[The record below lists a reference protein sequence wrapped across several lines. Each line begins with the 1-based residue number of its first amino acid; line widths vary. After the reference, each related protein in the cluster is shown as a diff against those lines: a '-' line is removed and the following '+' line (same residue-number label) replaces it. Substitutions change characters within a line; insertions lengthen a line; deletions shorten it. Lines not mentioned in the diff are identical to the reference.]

1 MTGEIQL
8 TDEQRRAVEHFTG
21 PLLVVAG
28 PGAGKTR
35 IIVERVAHLM
45 DERGAEPSSIVV
57 ITFTRKAADELKE
70 RIIRR
75 VGGRAE
81 EMQISTIHSFC
92 NRILRMYPDHHPLGS
107 NFHVLDEE
115 NQLMFIYE
123 HREQLGLGNVQRERF
138 PRIQAFFSECQENMV
153 DPETL
158 IEHHRRTGARKFEMT
173 VAEAYQRYLNLMDE
187 AGLLDFA
194 GMQWRVVRLLE
205 NDRKVLDDLR
215 SRYRFLM
222 VDEYQDTNPIQERF
236 LELLAG
242 DECNL
247 FAVGDEDQSIYGFRG
262 STPEN
267 FLGFEK
273 KYGAEVVMLEKNFR
287 SVPSIVDVT
296 QRFMDGYRKYPKDI
310 RPVRDSENRVFI
322 LDNPTHQDEPSNV
335 VGIIRAL
342 VDHGVIPHQGYVT
355 LLFRS
360 VKHDAVEIMNELR
373 REGIPFNV
381 YGEGGFFDREEI
393 LYIMHL
399 LHHTRRERRKI
410 IRKLKYEHLEGEFM
424 DLTPG
429 SVNLILDMD
438 EEELRGLR
446 EHREFREAGFT
457 DPDDIRKLV
466 ALNSLIDSDLGVLE
480 RYYEILELTEYP
492 HRLLERG
499 DDESREKL
507 YNLAR
512 FSSLIRDYER
522 VSSEP
527 SVEGLMEFIRMAM
540 SRGIK
545 KYDQILL
552 ENPFSVNMMTM
563 HRAKGLEFPVVIIC
577 SVFNGKLP
585 RKVQGRSELEL
596 PEELRRSTMRGDVME
611 EEEEEKEKEERRL
624 FYVGMT
630 RAQDMLIISATGN
643 HRGQLGYSEFIEDLI
658 ESSRITSDRL
668 GRIDPEDARIEIIKN
683 SCQVENIETREI
695 FRISFTELNTYLTC
709 PFNYMMLYEY
719 GFDVPPTRNQ
729 IYGMAV
735 HECLRRINRRL
746 MRGETVTDDYLQE
759 LASHALRD
767 IEMSPDGFRAFISKL
782 KRYLDEIRSR
792 ASEIVSAERP
802 FSILRDC
809 FMITGQTDLIIRNLE
824 GELELVDFKSMS
836 GSGIHARD
844 IELQLGVYRHALDM
858 DFDGFLAYTFEDSE
872 WHEIEP
878 TEDMEGLLEDVAERI
893 RREEFPPRENE
904 LCSLCIFH
912 SICTYLHGKLEGG
925 SGEEDDLR
933 RVFRALDPEDMDGY
947 VEAIE
952 GITGYLRDS
961 SDPEVRAR
969 AADYLGEAGDAV
981 ALDALREALSDPE
994 EGVRIAARRAIERI
1008 KKAQRALKENYK
1020 TLICGRDFFRPKKIH
1035 TREGQFVVCRVCGHS
1050 KFLEDGVGE
1059 VVGIIGD
1066 EEYSWRQEDR
1076 LFISMWD
1083 EESKRARNA
1092 DIDTLWVTEA
1102 DDLNYGWAI
1111 NAVYQRLKND
1121 VTRAKPLSEIP
1132 VTIRGDP
1139 QISEEEIDILRRF
1152 GEIRIG

>member
-35 IIVERVAHLM
+35 IIVERVAHLI
-45 DERGAEPSSIVV
+45 DERGAEPSSLVV

-92 NRILRMYPDHHPLGS
+92 NRILRMYPDHHTLGS

-138 PRIQAFFSECQENMV
+138 PLIQGFFSECQENMV

-158 IEHHRRTGARKFEMT
+158 IQHYRNKGAGRFEMT

-187 AGLLDFA
+187 NGLLDFA

-205 NDRKVLDDLR
+205 NDSKILDDLR

-222 VDEYQDTNPIQERF
+222 VDEYQDTNQIQERF

-242 DECNL
+242 EECNI

-267 FLGFEK
+267 FLGFQK

-296 QRFMDGYRKYPKDI
+296 QRFMDGYREYPKDI

-399 LHHTRRERRKI
+399 LHHTRNERRKI

-429 SVNLILDMD
+429 SVNRILDMD

-446 EHREFREAGFT
+446 EHREFRGAGFT

-466 ALNSLIDSDLGVLE
+466 ALNRLIDSDLGVLE

-512 FSSLIRDYER
+512 FSSLIKDYER
-522 VSSEP
+522 ISLEP
-527 SVEGLMEFIRMAM
+527 GVEGLMEFIRMAM
-540 SRGIK
+540 SGRIK

-552 ENPFSVNMMTM
+552 DNPYSVNIMTM

-577 SVFNGKLP
+577 SVFNGKFP
-585 RKVQGRSELEL
+585 RKVRERSELEL
-596 PEELRRSTMRGDVME
+596 PEELRRSTMRTDE
-611 EEEEEKEKEERRL
+611 IEERRL

-630 RAQDMLIISATGN
+630 RAQDMLIVSATKN
-643 HRGQLGYSEFIEDLI
+643 HRGRIGYSEFIEDLI
-658 ESSRITSDRL
+658 KTSRITSDRL

-683 SCQVENIETREI
+683 SCQVEDIETREI

-709 PFNYMMLYEY
+709 PFRYMLLYEY
-719 GFDVPPTRNQ
+719 GFDVPSTRDQ
-729 IYGMAV
+729 LYGIAV

-746 MRGETVTDDYLQE
+746 MRGEAVTDDYLQE

-782 KRYLDEIRSR
+782 KRYLEEIRGR
-792 ASEIVSAERP
+792 ASEIVSAEKP
-802 FSILRDC
+802 FSIMKDG
-809 FMITGQTDLIIRNLE
+809 FMITGQTDLIIRNRE
-824 GELELVDFKSMS
+824 GGLELVDFKSMS

-844 IELQLGVYRHALDM
+844 IELQLGVYRHALDL

-872 WHEIEP
+872 WHLIEP
-878 TEDMEGLLEDVAERI
+878 AADIEGLLEDVAERI
-893 RREEFPPRENE
+893 RREEFPPRENN
-904 LCSLCIFH
+904 LCSLCIFR
-912 SICTYLHGKLEGG
+912 SICTYINGRQEAGAGG
-925 SGEEDDLR
+925 EAEDLR
-933 RVFRALDPEDMDGY
+933 RAFRDLDPHDMDGY
-947 VEAIE
+947 VEAMERIM
-952 GITGYLRDS
+952 GYLRNS
-961 SDPEVRAR
+961 HDPEVRAR

-981 ALDALREALSDPE
+981 ALDVLREALNDPG
-994 EGVRIAARRAIERI
+994 EGVRIAARRAIERL
-1008 KKAQRALKENYK
+1008 KKAQRALKEDYQ
-1020 TLICGRDFFRPKKIH
+1020 TLICGRDLFKPKKIH
-1035 TREGQFVVCRVCGHS
+1035 TPEGQFVVCRVCGHS
-1050 KFLEDGVGE
+1050 KFLEDGVRE

-1092 DIDTLWVTEA
+1092 DIDVLWVT
-1102 DDLNYGWAI
+1102 DSGDMDYGWAI

-1132 VTIRGDP
+1132 VILRGDP
-1139 QISEEEIDILRRF
+1139 EIGEEEMDILQRF
-1152 GEIRIG
+1152 GEVRYG